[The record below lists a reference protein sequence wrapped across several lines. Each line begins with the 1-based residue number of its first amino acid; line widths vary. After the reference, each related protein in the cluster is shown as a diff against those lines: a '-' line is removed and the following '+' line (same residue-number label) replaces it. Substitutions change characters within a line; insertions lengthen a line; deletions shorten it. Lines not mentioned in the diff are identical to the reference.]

1 MKLSDKA
8 PIVEIIKDVKAA
20 ITTEKK
26 NKFEM
31 NEKTAVLSTETIKN
45 NFTNKKYN

>member
-26 NKFEM
+26 TFEM